1 MLLLLLERPLK
12 RKRHSAWRRRHRQPG
27 ALFQGFTSR
36 RRHPPWAIIPDGS
49 NQMKIQ
55 P

>member
-12 RKRHSAWRRRHRQPG
+12 RKRHSACPLKASAAWRI
-27 ALFQGFTSR
+27 FQGFTSR